1 MNQPSEYEIR
11 RDALMAAAAS
21 SQGESTE
28 TLIKVANQLYD
39 WLLSAARASK
49 SRSPELTLGSDPDAD
64 IDAILK
70 FERSLDDH
78 QGPEFAISDPVDVWT
93 GDKHCEA
100 CGHLRS
106 VHSGGS
112 CYAVLGKGVCGCN
125 KPKWASV

>member
-1 MNQPSEYEIR
+1 MDEPTSYQIH

-21 SQGESTE
+21 SPNASVDVILQTADEFVGWLTDAAQLG
-28 TLIKVANQLYD
+28 TLAEPIIVA
-39 WLLSAARASK
+39 
-49 SRSPELTLGSDPDAD
+49 TAD
-64 IDAILK
+64 IEDIA
-70 FERSLDDH
+70 
-78 QGPEFAISDPVDVWT
+78 PEQHPDSVDVWT